1 MNLPKDEIQREMA
14 NAWGIYLAALGK
26 SLALLEK
33 SIEEAQSMAHEC
45 TNEWCE
51 ATEHV
56 IDDIANALFSISEPR
71 WLDKEQSKKLKQLKH
86 KVHDLYADYRG
97 VYRNIA

>member
-1 MNLPKDEIQREMA
+1 MNMPKDEIQKELA

-26 SLALLEK
+26 SLTLLEK
-33 SIEEAQSMAHEC
+33 SIKEASSMANEC
-45 TNEWCE
+45 TSEWCK

-56 IDDIANALFSISEPR
+56 IDDISNALFSISEPR
-71 WLDKEQSKKLKQLKH
+71 WLDKEQSKKLKRLKH

-97 VYRNIA
+97 VYRKVS